1 MLTLS
6 APNLET
12 SRLYLAQEEET
23 GCCHSCLKIVLSCCE
38 QGINH
43 AVAGKM
49 LWWHCK
55 GAGTMLKNNK
65 AVHTQA
71 KEYLSF
77 RWLIIALSTE
87 FGLGLIIGLGAICL
101 YAFITEN
108 QALKTVIILV
118 VGLKYAIRAYNP
130 MVKIV
135 LSAWLWCHGKNPMEY
150 EFRASSNWGAGE

>member
-1 MLTLS
+1 M
-6 APNLET
+6 
-12 SRLYLAQEEET
+12 
-23 GCCHSCLKIVLSCCE
+23 
-38 QGINH
+38 
-43 AVAGKM
+43 
-49 LWWHCK
+49 
-55 GAGTMLKNNK
+55 
-65 AVHTQA
+65 
-71 KEYLSF
+71 
-77 RWLIIALSTE
+77 STE

-150 EFRASSNWGAGE
+150 EFRASSNWGAGEQKKENFFTKVVCGQEQYFKIA